1 MDARKLQIQQLDSKI
16 KAFRSLKN
24 IIPPNTGWI
33 KAIRLAL
40 GMSLN
45 QLSNRLGITRQSAL
59 EIEQREK
66 KMTISLK
73 LLKETADAL
82 DMELVYGFI
91 PRDGSL
97 KKLVDRKALH
107 LATEIVLRTS
117 NTMELEEQGNSEQ
130 RIKRAIKE
138 RTEILKN
145 EMPKILWD

>member
-1 MDARKLQIQQLDSKI
+1 
-16 KAFRSLKN
+16 
-24 IIPPNTGWI
+24 
-33 KAIRLAL
+33 
-40 GMSLN
+40 
-45 QLSNRLGITRQSAL
+45 LGITRQSAL

-73 LLKETADAL
+73 LLRETADAL
-82 DMELVYGFI
+82 DMDLVYGLI
-91 PRDGSL
+91 PREGSL

-117 NTMELEEQGNSEQ
+117 NTMELEDQGNSEK
-130 RIKRAIKE
+130 RIKQAIKE